1 MYESLRRPNE
11 RIPIRGY
18 LEDVFNEAHLTVLF
32 EDMTADPDNCCV
44 KPTSNVNGGWCTK
57 AYFLKFGIEV
67 SIWGKCNSINWGFVM
82 NVVTQ
87 AS

>member
-44 KPTSNVNGGWCTK
+44 KPTSNVNGG
-57 AYFLKFGIEV
+57 
-67 SIWGKCNSINWGFVM
+67 
-82 NVVTQ
+82 
-87 AS
+87 